1 VLQLQ
6 QVVCQGVAVSLG
18 SGGGGCLQTFPHK
31 GMRMSL
37 TSCCIVEVLLGWDG
51 LGASILEQCACTG
64 QTAAVVPAVP
74 VQELRAGGAQ
84 QGALLLI

>member
-1 VLQLQ
+1 MWGVAVLQLQ

-51 LGASILEQCACTG
+51 LGASILELDVLLCSS
-64 QTAAVVPAVP
+64 VH
-74 VQELRAGGAQ
+74 AQ
-84 QGALLLI
+84 GKLQQWSLPSPCRS

>member
-1 VLQLQ
+1 MWGVAVLQLQ

-37 TSCCIVEVLLGWDG
+37 ISCCIFEVLLGWDG
-51 LGASILEQCACTG
+51 LGASILELDVLLCSS
-64 QTAAVVPAVP
+64 VH
-74 VQELRAGGAQ
+74 AQ
-84 QGALLLI
+84 GKLQQWSLLSPCRS